1 MQGMTCC
8 VGCCWQC
15 HQSTANLLAYRP
27 QHAWAQLD
35 FASQRMLCNEALKG
49 GWFSPAGL
57 LCSMLLLLLRVCL
70 HLCDPS
76 AKRARGMR
84 RQLKVSKNHLL
95 LAVACCSWLKHVGP
109 VASLAVLKLKQTP
122 PHKLWLDSE
131 STVKY
136 RALFEKAVRQRA
148 ARQQGSVVCW
158 FKLVLKM

>member
-1 MQGMTCC
+1 
-8 VGCCWQC
+8 
-15 HQSTANLLAYRP
+15 
-27 QHAWAQLD
+27 
-35 FASQRMLCNEALKG
+35 
-49 GWFSPAGL
+49 
-57 LCSMLLLLLRVCL
+57 MLLLLLRVCL

-84 RQLKVSKNHLL
+84 RQLKVSENHLL

-148 ARQQGSVVCW
+148 ACQQGSVVCW
-158 FKLVLKM
+158 CKLVLKLKRPEPGWARVLIVDTCIEEAGTNITGRYYGFSSILG